1 MTGLRVLIV
10 DDEEELVSVLAERL
24 EFRGI
29 LAKAVCSGAEAIEC
43 AREQEFDMA
52 LVDVKMPSMSG
63 MDTMLRIKEMQP
75 LIKVILMTGHGD
87 STEVSEHLARGAYDY
102 VAKPI
107 QIDDLIAKITR
118 ATDETENTGGMA

>member
-1 MTGLRVLIV
+1 MATLRVLIV

-29 LAKAVCSGAEAIEC
+29 SARAVCSGAEAIDC

-52 LVDVKMPSMSG
+52 LIDVKMPSMSG
-63 MDTMLRIKEMQP
+63 MDTMLQIKEIQP
-75 LIKVILMTGHGD
+75 PIKVILMTGHGE
-87 STEVSEHLARGAYDY
+87 STEVEEHLARGAYDY

-107 QIDDLIAKITR
+107 QIDELIAKITT
-118 ATDETENTGGMA
+118 ASDQSEADGGES